1 MATTT
6 YLSNPDV
13 IIATVNLRDQCTAAT
28 LTRTVEA
35 LESTAFGDLARYNS
49 AGLEN
54 NELTLTLYMS
64 YASSETYATLAGLV
78 GTQVTVIVSPAAPA
92 TPGTYSST
100 NPGFTLT
107 GTYLE
112 SLPVINATM
121 GELSTIDISFTGG
134 LYSVDVS

>member
-13 IIATVNLRDQCTAAT
+13 TIATVNLRDQCTAAT

-35 LESTAFGDLARYNS
+35 LESTAFGDLARFNVG
-49 AGLEN
+49 GLEN

-64 YASSETYATLAGLV
+64 YAATETYATLASLV
-78 GTQVTVIVSPAAPA
+78 GTQCNVLVSPQAPT
-92 TPGTYSST
+92 TPNTYSAT
-100 NPGFTLT
+100 NPGFILT

-121 GELSTIDISFTGG
+121 GELSTIDITFTGG
-134 LYSVDVS
+134 SYSVDVS